1 MRNERRMT
9 DVEALMWNLEKD
21 PHLSSSIA
29 NVTLLDQAPDL
40 ERLRSRLE
48 RASVQVPRL
57 RQRVVPAL
65 GRLAPPEWRD
75 EPDFDLDY
83 HIRTAAVP
91 KPGTMRQLLDL
102 TATFVGTPFD
112 RTRPLWEFLIVEGL
126 EDGRA
131 AMVQKLH
138 HAIADGE
145 GSIRMSEQFIDIERD
160 ATEPIAPER
169 AVPAPIETNLVET
182 TVDTLTH
189 QLRRGLGIAR
199 RTAEG
204 GLGLLREPARVVG
217 LAGELAELGQ
227 SAMRQVV
234 VSDPARSPVWTQ
246 RSLRRRIEVLQVPM
260 DEAKAAAKELGG
272 SLNDFFVTG
281 AAGGAGA
288 YHRKVGEPVPEL
300 RISMP
305 VSTRKDS
312 SAGGNAFTP
321 TRVLVPVDIEDP
333 AERFAAVRARL
344 DTTKRE
350 KAMGLVSSV
359 AGVANLLPTSVSV
372 RFARQQV
379 ETVDFT
385 TSNVRG
391 APFPLYIAG
400 ARILAN
406 YPVGPCAGTAWNL
419 TLMSY
424 DGHLDMGL
432 NCDAGAVD
440 DPELLRDLIAEEYEK
455 LLVAGT
461 PKPARARSA
470 TKKSTT
476 KKPTAKKKAP
486 STGA

>member
-29 NVTLLDQAPDL
+29 NVTLLDQAPDR
-40 ERLRSRLE
+40 ERLRARLE

-65 GRLAPPEWRD
+65 GRLAPPEWRE

-83 HIRTAAVP
+83 HLRWSALTG
-91 KPGTMRQLLDL
+91 PGSMRQLLDL

-112 RTRPLWEFLIVEGL
+112 RTRPLWEVLIVEGL

-145 GSIRMSEQFIDIERD
+145 GSIRMSEQFIDIARD
-160 ATEPIAPER
+160 ATEPIAPDR
-169 AVPAPIETNLVET
+169 PVPVPLDTSLIET

-204 GLGLLREPARVVG
+204 SLGVLRDPGQIVG
-217 LAGELAELGQ
+217 LAGELVELGQ
-227 SAMRQVV
+227 SAMRQVM
-234 VSDPARSPVWTQ
+234 VSDPARSPVWTH

-260 DEAKAAAKELGG
+260 EPAKAAAKVLGG
-272 SLNDFFVTG
+272 SLNDFFVAG

-288 YHRKVGEPVPEL
+288 YHAKMGEPVDEL

-305 VSTRKDS
+305 VSTRKDG

-321 TRVLVPVDIEDP
+321 TRVLIPVGIEDP
-333 AERFAAVRARL
+333 AERFAAIRERL
-344 DTTKRE
+344 ETTKHE
-350 KAMGLVSSV
+350 KAMGLVSGV

-391 APFPLYIAG
+391 APFPLFIAG
-400 ARILAN
+400 AQILAN

-455 LLVAGT
+455 LLVAGA
-461 PKPARARSA
+461 PKPARAR
-470 TKKSTT
+470 TKKAAP
-476 KKPTAKKKAP
+476 KPAKVTDGG
-486 STGA
+486 TG

>member
-29 NVTLLDQAPDL
+29 NVTLLDQPPDP
-40 ERLRSRLE
+40 ERLRARLQ
-48 RASVQVPRL
+48 RATVQVPRL

-83 HIRTAAVP
+83 HLRWMALP
-91 KPGTMRQLLDL
+91 NPGSMRQLLDL

-126 EDGRA
+126 ADGRA
-131 AMVQKLH
+131 AMIQKLH

-145 GSIRMSEQFIDIERD
+145 GSIRMSEQFIDVARD
-160 ATEPIAPER
+160 AAEPIAPDR
-169 AVPAPIETNLVET
+169 PVPEPIDTSLVGT
-182 TVDTLTH
+182 TLDTLTH

-204 GLGLLREPARVVG
+204 TTDLLRDPSQVLG
-217 LAGELAELGQ
+217 LAGELVELGQ

-234 VSDPARSPVWTQ
+234 VSDPARSPVWTD
-246 RSLRRRIEVLQVPM
+246 RSLRRRIDVLQVPM
-260 DEAKAAAKELGG
+260 EEAKAAAKELGG
-272 SLNDFFVTG
+272 SLNDFFVAG

-288 YHRKVGEPVPEL
+288 YHRKAGQPVDEL

-305 VSTRKDS
+305 VSTRKDG

-321 TRVLVPVDIEDP
+321 TRVLVPAGIEDP
-333 AERFAAVRARL
+333 AERFTAIRARL
-344 DTTKRE
+344 DTTKHE

-359 AGVANLLPTSVSV
+359 AGVANLLPTSVAV

-391 APFPLYIAG
+391 APF
-400 ARILAN
+400 RS
-406 YPVGPCAGTAWNL
+406 T
-419 TLMSY
+419 S
-424 DGHLDMGL
+424 
-432 NCDAGAVD
+432 
-440 DPELLRDLIAEEYEK
+440 
-455 LLVAGT
+455 
-461 PKPARARSA
+461 PARASSRTIRWA
-470 TKKSTT
+470 R
-476 KKPTAKKKAP
+476 AP
-486 STGA
+486 GRRGT

>member
-29 NVTLLDQAPDL
+29 NITLLDEAPDP
-40 ERLRSRLE
+40 ERLRGRLD

-65 GRLAPPEWRD
+65 GRLAPPEWRED
-75 EPDFDLDY
+75 PDFDLDY
-83 HIRTAAVP
+83 HLRWSALPA
-91 KPGTMRQLLDL
+91 PGSMRQLLDL

-112 RTRPLWEFLIVEGL
+112 RTRPLWEFLVVEGI

-131 AMVQKLH
+131 AMIQKLH

-145 GSIRMSEQFIDIERD
+145 GSIRMSEQFIDISRG
-160 ATEPIAPER
+160 ATEPIAPDR
-169 AVPAPIETNLVET
+169 PAPEPIETSFVET
-182 TVDTLTH
+182 TLDTLTH
-189 QLRRGLGIAR
+189 QLRRGLGVAR

-204 GLGLLREPARVVG
+204 GAELLRDPRRLAG
-217 LAGELAELGQ
+217 LASDAVELGQ
-227 SAMRQVV
+227 SAMRQVA
-234 VSDPARSPVWTQ
+234 VSDPARSPVWTN
-246 RSLRRRIEVLQVPM
+246 RSLRRRIEVLQVPIE
-260 DEAKAAAKELGG
+260 EAKAAAKQLGG
-272 SLNDFFVTG
+272 SLNDFFVAG

-288 YHRKVGEPVPEL
+288 YHRKVGEPVEEL

-305 VSTRKDS
+305 VSTRKDG
-312 SAGGNAFTP
+312 SAGGNSFTP
-321 TRVLVPVDIEDP
+321 TRVLVPAGIEDS
-333 AERFAAVRARL
+333 AERFAAVRERL
-344 DTTKRE
+344 ATTKSER
-350 KAMGLVSSV
+350 AMGLVSGV
-359 AGVANLLPTSVSV
+359 AGIANLLPTSVAV
-372 RFARQQV
+372 RVARQQV

-432 NCDAGAVD
+432 NCDTGAVD
-440 DPELLRDLIAEEYEK
+440 DPELLRDLIGAEFDA
-455 LLVAGT
+455 LLEAGA
-461 PKPARARSA
+461 PKPARRRA
-470 TKKSTT
+470 TKK
-476 KKPTAKKKAP
+476 AA
-486 STGA
+486 AD

>member
-1 MRNERRMT
+1 MRNDRRMT

-29 NVTLLDQAPDL
+29 NVTLLDQTPDP
-40 ERLRSRLE
+40 ERLRARLQ
-48 RASVQVPRL
+48 RATVQVPRL

-83 HIRTAAVP
+83 HLRWSALP
-91 KPGTMRQLLDL
+91 NPGSMRQLLDL

-112 RTRPLWEFLIVEGL
+112 RTRPLWEFLVIEGL

-131 AMVQKLH
+131 AMIQKLH

-145 GSIRMSEQFIDIERD
+145 GSIRMSEQFIDIARD
-160 ATEPIAPER
+160 ANEPIAPDR
-169 AVPAPIETNLVET
+169 PVPEPIDTSLVGT

-199 RTAEG
+199 RTVEG
-204 GLGLLREPARVVG
+204 SAGLLRDPSHLLG

-234 VSDPARSPVWTQ
+234 VSDPARSPVWTD
-246 RSLRRRIEVLQVPM
+246 RSLRRRIEVLQVPIE
-260 DEAKAAAKELGG
+260 EAKAAAKELGG
-272 SLNDFFVTG
+272 SLNDFFVAG

-288 YHRKVGEPVPEL
+288 YHRKAGQPVEEL

-305 VSTRKDS
+305 VSTRKDG

-321 TRVLVPVDIEDP
+321 TRVLVPAGIEDP
-333 AERFAAVRARL
+333 AERFTAIRERL

-359 AGVANLLPTSVSV
+359 AGVANLLPTSVAV

-432 NCDAGAVD
+432 NCDSGAVD
-440 DPELLRDLIAEEYEK
+440 DPELLRDLIAAEYDA
-455 LLVAGT
+455 LLEAGQ
-461 PKPARARSA
+461 PKPARKPAR
-470 TKKSTT
+470 
-476 KKPTAKKKAP
+476 KKPAAKKK
-486 STGA
+486 TGSET

>member
-1 MRNERRMT
+1 MHNERRMT

-29 NVTLLDQAPDL
+29 NVTLLDQAPDP
-40 ERLRSRLE
+40 ERLRTRLQ
-48 RASVQVPRL
+48 RATVQVPRL

-75 EPDFDLDY
+75 EPDFDIDY
-83 HIRTAAVP
+83 HLRWSALP
-91 KPGTMRQLLDL
+91 SPGSMRQLLDL

-112 RTRPLWEFLIVEGL
+112 RTRPLWEFLIIEGL

-131 AMVQKLH
+131 AMIQKLH

-145 GSIRMSEQFIDIERD
+145 GSIRMSEQFIDIARE
-160 ATEPIAPER
+160 ATEPIAPDR
-169 AVPAPIETNLVET
+169 PAPEPIETSFVET

-189 QLRRGLGIAR
+189 QLRRALGIAR
-199 RTAEG
+199 RTADG
-204 GLGLLREPARVVG
+204 SLGLLRDPTQLVG
-217 LAGELAELGQ
+217 LAGEVVELGQ

-246 RSLRRRIEVLQVPM
+246 RSLRRRIEVLQVPIE
-260 DEAKAAAKELGG
+260 EAKAAAKELGG
-272 SLNDFFVTG
+272 SLNDFFVAG

-288 YHRKVGEPVPEL
+288 YHRKAGQPVDEL

-321 TRVLVPVDIEDP
+321 TRVLVPAGIEDP
-333 AERFAAVRARL
+333 AERFTAIRERL

-350 KAMGLVSSV
+350 KAMGLVSGV
-359 AGVANLLPTSVSV
+359 AGVANLLPTSVAV

-432 NCDAGAVD
+432 NCDSGAVD
-440 DPELLRDLIAEEYEK
+440 DPELLRDLIAAEYDA
-455 LLVAGT
+455 LLEAGH
-461 PKPARARSA
+461 PKPARPAAKKPKKASK
-470 TKKSTT
+470 KKS
-476 KKPTAKKKAP
+476 
-486 STGA
+486 

>member
-1 MRNERRMT
+1 M
-9 DVEALMWNLEKD
+9 
-21 PHLSSSIA
+21 
-29 NVTLLDQAPDL
+29 
-40 ERLRSRLE
+40 
-48 RASVQVPRL
+48 QVPRL

-83 HIRTAAVP
+83 HLRWAAL
-91 KPGTMRQLLDL
+91 PGPGSMRQLLDL

-131 AMVQKLH
+131 AMIQKLH

-145 GSIRMSEQFIDIERD
+145 GSIRMSEQFIDVARD
-160 ATEPIAPER
+160 ATEPIAPDR
-169 AVPAPIETNLVET
+169 PAPEPIDTSLVET

-199 RTAEG
+199 RTADG
-204 GLGLLREPARVVG
+204 GLGLLRDPSQIVG
-217 LAGELAELGQ
+217 LAGELVGARAVRHAAGARVGPGALT
-227 SAMRQVV
+227 RV
-234 VSDPARSPVWTQ
+234 DPALAPASHRGAPGADGAGQGGRQGAGREPQ
-246 RSLRRRIEVLQVPM
+246 RLLRGRGGGRRRRLPPQGRRAGRGAAHLDAGEHAQGRLRRRERVHARHGCWSPW
-260 DEAKAAAKELGG
+260 G
-272 SLNDFFVTG
+272 SKTRPS
-281 AAGGAGA
+281 ASPPSASA
-288 YHRKVGEPVPEL
+288 
-300 RISMP
+300 
-305 VSTRKDS
+305 STPPSARRPWGS
-312 SAGGNAFTP
+312 SPAWPASP
-321 TRVLVPVDIEDP
+321 TC
-333 AERFAAVRARL
+333 
-344 DTTKRE
+344 
-350 KAMGLVSSV
+350 
-359 AGVANLLPTSVSV
+359 LPTSVAV

-391 APFPLYIAG
+391 APFTLYIAG

-432 NCDAGAVD
+432 NCDAGAVE
-440 DPELLRDLIAEEYEK
+440 DPELLRDLIAQEYEA

-461 PKPARARSA
+461 PKPARPR
-470 TKKSTT
+470 
-476 KKPTAKKKAP
+476 AKKAAP
-486 STGA
+486 KTDGDG

>member
-29 NVTLLDQAPDL
+29 NVTLLDQAPDP
-40 ERLRSRLE
+40 ERLRARLQ
-48 RASVQVPRL
+48 RATVQVPRL

-65 GRLAPPEWRD
+65 GRMAPPEWRD
-75 EPDFDLDY
+75 EPDFDIDY
-83 HIRTAAVP
+83 HLRWSALP
-91 KPGTMRQLLDL
+91 NPGSLRQLLDL

-112 RTRPLWEFLIVEGL
+112 RTRPLWEFLVVEGL
-126 EDGRA
+126 DDGRA
-131 AMVQKLH
+131 AMIQKLH

-145 GSIRMSEQFIDIERD
+145 GSIRMSEQFIDIARD
-160 ATEPIAPER
+160 ATEPIAPDR
-169 AVPAPIETNLVET
+169 PVLDPIDTSLVGT
-182 TVDTLTH
+182 TIDTLTH
-189 QLRRGLGIAR
+189 QVRRTLGIAR
-199 RTAEG
+199 RTADG
-204 GLGLLREPARVVG
+204 GLGLLRDPTQLVG
-217 LAGELAELGQ
+217 LAGEVVELGQ

-260 DEAKAAAKELGG
+260 EEAKAAAKELGG
-272 SLNDFFVTG
+272 SLNDFFVAG

-288 YHRKVGEPVPEL
+288 YHRKAGQPVDEL

-321 TRVLVPVDIEDP
+321 TRVLVPAGIEDP
-333 AERFAAVRARL
+333 TERFTAIRERL

-350 KAMGLVSSV
+350 KAMGLVSGV
-359 AGVANLLPTSVSV
+359 AGIANLLPTSVAV

-432 NCDAGAVD
+432 NCDSGAVD
-440 DPELLRDLIAEEYEK
+440 DPELLRDLIAAEYGA
-455 LLVAGT
+455 LLEAGQA
-461 PKPARARSA
+461 KPARRPAN
-470 TKKSTT
+470 
-476 KKPTAKKKAP
+476 KPKQAKKASKKTETNREA
-486 STGA
+486 S